1 MIGLEVIGLKTIGLE
16 MIRLEAIGLEMIE
29 LEIIG
34 LDVIRL
40 EIIGL
45 EMIELE
51 MIVNPV
57 EFTKNHRNNYVA
69 CNGGYSYFFVK
80 SLKKNQSVSFYTC
93 EKCCNNDFKNFFK
106 GKFHT

>member
-40 EIIGL
+40 E
-45 EMIELE
+45 MIELE

-57 EFTKNHRNNYVA
+57 EFTKNHFTIEIILLLVME
-69 CNGGYSYFFVK
+69 VTHI
-80 SLKKNQSVSFYTC
+80 SL
-93 EKCCNNDFKNFFK
+93 
-106 GKFHT
+106 